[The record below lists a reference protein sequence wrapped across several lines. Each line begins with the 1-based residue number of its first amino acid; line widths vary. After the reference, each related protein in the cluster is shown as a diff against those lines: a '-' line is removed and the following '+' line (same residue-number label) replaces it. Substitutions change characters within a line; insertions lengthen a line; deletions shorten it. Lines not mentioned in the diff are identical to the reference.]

1 MKKMVK
7 FFIAMTIVAT
17 GLTASQADTTTAAST
32 KTSGEV
38 SLEGMVTARAVLSDT
53 KGIFFLQDSEGGIGV
68 VLEGDQKNLPKAGH
82 EIKLVGEATEKSFI
96 NYKSMELVSTN
107 ATMPRLTV
115 VRDASDKEAVSG
127 AVNKYAVIPGVK
139 FEGTEF
145 KGGEMIK
152 VDAKG
157 TKFDAVTSARIDGK
171 AVPQYDWNFFGVI
184 ASNDIVGGDGSA
196 HILVTSRIV
205 PESASETRK
214 FATAQ
219 TCFTCHQMDKKL
231 VGPAYLWVADKYK
244 NDNEAI
250 PKMIE
255 QIENGGMG
263 KWGPIPMI
271 GFKGRLDNGKMTELA
286 EWIYEMRWEMLL
298 ND

>member
-17 GLTASQADTTTAAST
+17 GLTALQADTTTAAST

-107 ATMPRLTV
+107 ASLPRLTV

-152 VDAKG
+152 IDAKG
-157 TKFDAVTSARIDGK
+157 TKFDAVTSARIDGQK
-171 AVPQYDWNFFGVI
+171 APQYDWNFFGVI

-205 PESASETRK
+205 PTSASATRK
-214 FATAQ
+214 YATEQ

-244 NDNEAI
+244 NDTEAI
-250 PKMIE
+250 PKMVE

-271 GFKGRLDNGKMTELA
+271 GFKGRIDNGKMTELA